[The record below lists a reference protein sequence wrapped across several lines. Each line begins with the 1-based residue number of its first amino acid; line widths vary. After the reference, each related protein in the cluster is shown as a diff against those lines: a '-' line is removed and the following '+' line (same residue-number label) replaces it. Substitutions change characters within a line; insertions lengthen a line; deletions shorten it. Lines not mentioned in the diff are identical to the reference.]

1 MKVTLMKVLIVLV
14 LCVVGL
20 GFYRGWFAVSS
31 HRGGAES
38 NKVNINVTVDPD
50 KVKEDAEKV
59 KEKTAELTGKVA
71 AGARE
76 LGVQAKDNVKLND
89 E

>member
-1 MKVTLMKVLIVLV
+1 MVV

-31 HRGGAES
+31 HRGGTEN
-38 NKVNINVTVDPD
+38 NKVNIHMTVDGD
-50 KVKEDAEKV
+50 KMKEDAEKV
-59 KEKTAELTGKVA
+59 KEKTTELTDKA
-71 AGARE
+71 AAEAEKLGEQARGN
-76 LGVQAKDNVKLND
+76 LNSND